1 MKNTKK
7 NNTINLTEAQI
18 SKAATGL
25 TMDNFFKAVKEIRI
39 LGVLLHDE
47 EHDNYWREPVNVA
60 ELAEHDP
67 EFIEPDDS
75 LESILY
81 GVFEVIRTQENPE
94 CETCG
99 FFRDAYRFASKSKVW
114 KKHKEAWAHRA
125 LVDSLQAWLRIGME
139 EILIKKAQS
148 IPEEEVTKLCQELDR
163 KQVKN

>member
-1 MKNTKK
+1 MKKQTNKLAPR
-7 NNTINLTEAQI
+7 ITEAQI
-18 SKAATGL
+18 SKAATDL
-25 TMDNFFKAVKEIRI
+25 TMDNFFEAVKEIRI
-39 LGVLLHDE
+39 RGVLLHDE

-60 ELAEHDP
+60 ELAEQDP

-81 GVFEVIRTQENPE
+81 GVFEAIRTQEYPE
-94 CETCG
+94 SETCG

-148 IPEEEVTKLCQELDR
+148 IPEEEVHKLCQELDR

>member
-1 MKNTKK
+1 MKTETNKLAPR
-7 NNTINLTEAQI
+7 ITEAQI

-25 TMDNFFKAVKEIRI
+25 TMDNFFDAVKEIRI
-39 LGVLLHDE
+39 LGVLFHDE

-60 ELAEHDP
+60 ELAEQDP

-81 GVFEVIRTQENPE
+81 GVFEAIRTQEHPD

-99 FFRDAYRFASKSKVW
+99 FFRDAYRYASKSKMW

-148 IPEEEVTKLCQELDR
+148 IPEEEVLKLCQELDR
-163 KQVKN
+163 KQMKN